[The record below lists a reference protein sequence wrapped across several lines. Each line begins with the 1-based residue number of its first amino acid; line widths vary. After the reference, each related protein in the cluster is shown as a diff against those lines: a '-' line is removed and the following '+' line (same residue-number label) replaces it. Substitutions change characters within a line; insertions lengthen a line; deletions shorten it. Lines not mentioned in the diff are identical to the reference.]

1 MTQKY
6 IKLLTFCSFF
16 RLRVFLLMRG
26 NCMVSLTTVRVTGW
40 PIIGARC
47 LKFSLPWLL
56 IMYRLLLATFQVTE
70 SITKHIISM
79 GDRSVIGIEKSSEFI
94 GIQGLIVEFQFVEHS
109 SFITPDACISRGDSQ
124 GLVVGLQCLIVTLH
138 LIKHIALIAQNRRL
152 VGGDSQD
159 LLVGGQDFIIALQ
172 FVELVAFG
180 KPYTCVIGSDC
191 QGTVVGF

>member
-94 GIQGLIVEFQFVEHS
+94 GIQ
-109 SFITPDACISRGDSQ
+109 
-124 GLVVGLQCLIVTLH
+124 CLIVTLH
-138 LIKHIALIAQNRRL
+138 LIKHIALIAPDRRL